1 MNCNSAN
8 SEVQDYEQ
16 FSPIL
21 KLGVLEKNPCVT
33 ITSESSFP
41 FQAVLLRQLMSPGND
56 KTCLQ
61 SPSFLSFSWLMKL
74 MEPWVPSVAAL
85 QRLHLWTDEGR
96 HSHLLEISSIHNLG
110 KFTFL
115 KTFVHMFEFTS
126 FRWTLFV
133 HIEQSLSIWPVTAE
147 CFKTFND

>member
-21 KLGVLEKNPCVT
+21 KCLLGVLEKNPCVT

-74 MEPWVPSVAAL
+74 MEPWVLFVAAAPAFASL
-85 QRLHLWTDEGR
+85 NRLGAT
-96 HSHLLEISSIHNLG
+96 
-110 KFTFL
+110 
-115 KTFVHMFEFTS
+115 
-126 FRWTLFV
+126 
-133 HIEQSLSIWPVTAE
+133 QSPSRNKQYSQLR
-147 CFKTFND
+147 